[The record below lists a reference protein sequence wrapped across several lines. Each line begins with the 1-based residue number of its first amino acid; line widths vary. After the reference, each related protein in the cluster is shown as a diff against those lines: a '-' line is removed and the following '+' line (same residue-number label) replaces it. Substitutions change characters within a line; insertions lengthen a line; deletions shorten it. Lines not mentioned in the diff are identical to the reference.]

1 VIIIEGVR
9 PQQGDQKIGS
19 IKEPKGGVMPLGAH
33 MSISGGVDK
42 AIDRGQEVGCETIQ
56 IFTRTPRQW
65 KMREF
70 SHEEV
75 EDFKRKREE
84 TGINPIFAHDTY
96 LINLGSPDE
105 ELWKR
110 SIAVLED
117 ELARCD
123 ALGLPF
129 LVVHPGSHVGRGEEA
144 GLERIAQALS
154 LALSHKPAYKAQL
167 LLEIT
172 AGQGSN
178 LGYSFQQLARLME
191 LTEKGER
198 LGICFDTCHAFVA
211 GYEIRTPEGYD
222 ATFDELNELIGLERL
237 KVFHLND
244 SKGDLGGRLDRH
256 EHIGKGR
263 LGLEPFRMILNDE
276 RFRGLPMVL
285 ETPKGPKM
293 EEDIENLRVLRSLRG

>member
-1 VIIIEGVR
+1 
-9 PQQGDQKIGS
+9 
-19 IKEPKGGVMPLGAH
+19 MPLGAH

-42 AIDRGQEVGCETIQ
+42 AIDRGQEVGCDTIQ
-56 IFTRTPRQW
+56 IFTRTPRRW
-65 KMREF
+65 KMRGF
-70 SHEEV
+70 SEEEV
-75 EDFKRKREE
+75 EGFRRKREE
-84 TGINPIFAHDTY
+84 AGISPVFAHDTY

-110 SIAVLED
+110 SIAVFED

-129 LVVHPGSHVGRGEEA
+129 LVVHPGSHVGQGEEA
-144 GLERIAQALS
+144 GLARIAEALS
-154 LALSHKPAYKAQL
+154 LVLAKKPGYEAQIV
-167 LLEIT
+167 LEIT
-172 AGQGSN
+172 AGQGHT
-178 LGYSFQQLARLME
+178 LGYSFQQLARLIE
-191 LTEKGER
+191 LTEGGER

-222 ATFDELNELIGLERL
+222 TTFDELNELIGLERL
-237 KVFHLND
+237 KAFHLND
-244 SKGDLGGRLDRH
+244 AKGDLGSRLDRH

-293 EEDIENLRVLRSLRG
+293 EKDIENLRVLRSLRG

>member
-1 VIIIEGVR
+1 
-9 PQQGDQKIGS
+9 
-19 IKEPKGGVMPLGAH
+19 

-42 AIDRGQEVGCETIQ
+42 AIDRGHEVGCDTIQ

-65 KMREF
+65 MMREF
-70 SHEEV
+70 SQEEV
-75 EDFKRKREE
+75 EGFKRKKEE
-84 TGINPIFAHDTY
+84 TGINPVFAHDTY

-110 SIAVLED
+110 SIAVFED

-123 ALGLPF
+123 ALGLSF
-129 LVVHPGSHVGRGEEA
+129 LVVHPGSHVGQGEEA
-144 GLERIAQALS
+144 GLARIAEALS
-154 LALSHKPAYKAQL
+154 LVLAKKPEYRAQIV
-167 LLEIT
+167 LEIT
-172 AGQGSN
+172 AGQGDT
-178 LGYSFQQLARLME
+178 LGYSFPQLAQLIE
-191 LTEKGER
+191 LTEGGER

-211 GYEIRTPEGYD
+211 GYEIRTPEGYE

-244 SKGDLGGRLDRH
+244 AKGDLGSRLDRH
-256 EHIGKGR
+256 QHIGKGY
-263 LGLEPFRMILNDE
+263 LGVEPFRMLLNDE

-293 EEDIENLRVLRSLRG
+293 EEDKENLRVLRSLIG

>member
-1 VIIIEGVR
+1 
-9 PQQGDQKIGS
+9 
-19 IKEPKGGVMPLGAH
+19 

-42 AIDRGQEVGCETIQ
+42 AIDRGHEVGCDTIQ

-70 SHEEV
+70 SQEEI

-84 TGINPIFAHDTY
+84 AGINPVFAHDTY
-96 LINLGSPDE
+96 LINLASPDE

-110 SIAVLED
+110 SMAVFED

-129 LVVHPGSHVGRGEEA
+129 LVVHPGSHVGQGEEA
-144 GLERIAQALS
+144 GLARIAEALS
-154 LALSHKPAYKAQL
+154 LVLAKKPGYRSQIV
-167 LLEIT
+167 LEIT
-172 AGQGSN
+172 AGQGHT
-178 LGYSFQQLARLME
+178 LGYSFQQLAQLIE
-191 LTEKGER
+191 LTENGER

-237 KVFHLND
+237 KAFHLND
-244 SKGDLGGRLDRH
+244 ARGDLGSRLDRH
-256 EHIGKGR
+256 EHIGKGH
-263 LGLEPFRMILNDE
+263 LGVEPFRMILNDK
-276 RFRGLPMVL
+276 RFQGLPMVL

-293 EEDIENLRVLRSLRG
+293 EEDKENLRVLRSLMG

>member
-1 VIIIEGVR
+1 
-9 PQQGDQKIGS
+9 
-19 IKEPKGGVMPLGAH
+19 

-70 SHEEV
+70 NPEEV
-75 EDFKRKREE
+75 EAFKQKRKE
-84 TGINPIFAHDTY
+84 TGIDPVFAHDAY

-105 ELWKR
+105 ELWRR
-110 SIAVLED
+110 SMTVFED

-129 LVVHPGSHVGRGEEA
+129 LVVHPGSHVGTGEEA
-144 GLERIAQALS
+144 GMARIAQALS
-154 LALSHKPAYKAQL
+154 LVLARKPGYKAQI

-172 AGQGSN
+172 AGQGDT

-191 LTEKGER
+191 LTKGGER
-198 LGICFDTCHAFVA
+198 LGVCFDTCHAFVA
-211 GYEIRTPEGYD
+211 GYEIRTPEGYE
-222 ATFDELNELIGLERL
+222 ATFSELNELIGLERL
-237 KVFHLND
+237 KAFHLND
-244 SKGDLGGRLDRH
+244 AKGDLGSRLDRH
-256 EHIGKGR
+256 EHIGKGH
-263 LGLEPFRMILNDE
+263 LGVEPFRMILNDK
-276 RFRGLPMVL
+276 RFQGLPMVL

-293 EEDIENLRVLRSLRG
+293 EEDKENLRVLRGLIE